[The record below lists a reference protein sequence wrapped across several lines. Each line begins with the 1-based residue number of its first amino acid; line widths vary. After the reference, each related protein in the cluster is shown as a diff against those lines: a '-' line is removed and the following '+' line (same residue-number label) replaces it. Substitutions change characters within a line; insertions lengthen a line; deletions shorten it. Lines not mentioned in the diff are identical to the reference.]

1 MPGIFEVHVQT
12 HFSAA
17 RSLEGYPGVCARIH
31 GHTWVVEVYVRCE
44 QLNEIGLAI
53 DIGVIKK
60 ATREVLRNLDH
71 SNLNELPE
79 FEGMNP
85 TSENI
90 AKYLYQS
97 LSGTLNTDGV
107 RVSKIKVSETPG
119 AGASYWE
126 E

>member
-1 MPGIFEVHVQT
+1 MSGIFEVHVKA

-44 QLNEIGLAI
+44 QLNEIGLGT

-60 ATREVLRNLDH
+60 AAREVLRDLDH
-71 SNLNELPE
+71 SNLNELQD
-79 FEGMNP
+79 FQGMNP

-97 LSGTLNTDGV
+97 LSTKLNTDGV
-107 RVSKIKVSETPG
+107 RVSKIKVFETPG

>member
-1 MPGIFEVHVQT
+1 MPGVFEVHVKA

-31 GHTWVVEVYVRCE
+31 GHTWIVEVYVRCE
-44 QLNEIGLAI
+44 KLNEIGLGI
-53 DIGVIKK
+53 DMGVIKK
-60 ATREVLRNLDH
+60 ATRKVLINLDH

-79 FEGMNP
+79 FEGVNP

-90 AKYLYQS
+90 AKYLYQA
-97 LSGTLNTDGV
+97 LKRKLNTDGV
-107 RVSKIKVSETPG
+107 QVSKVKVSETPG

>member
-1 MPGIFEVHVQT
+1 MPGVFEIHVKT

-31 GHTWVVEVYVRCE
+31 GHTWIVEVYVRCE
-44 QLNEIGLAI
+44 KLNEIGLGI
-53 DIGVIKK
+53 DMGVIKK
-60 ATREVLRNLDH
+60 ATRKVLINLDH

-79 FEGMNP
+79 FEGVNP

-90 AKYLYQS
+90 AKYLYQA
-97 LSGTLNTDGV
+97 LKRKLNTDGV
-107 RVSKIKVSETPG
+107 QVSKVKVSETPG

>member
-1 MPGIFEVHVQT
+1 MPGVFEVHVQT

-17 RSLEGYPGVCARIH
+17 RSLEGYPGVCARTH
-31 GHTWVVEVYVRCE
+31 GHTWIVEVYVRCE
-44 QLNEIGLAI
+44 QLNEIGLGI

-90 AKYLYQS
+90 AKHLYQS

>member
-1 MPGIFEVHVQT
+1 MPGVFEVHVKT

-17 RSLEGYPGVCARIH
+17 RSLEGYPGVCARVH
-31 GHTWVVEVYVRCE
+31 GHTWTVEVHVRCE
-44 QLNEIGLAI
+44 KLNEIGLGI
-53 DIGVIKK
+53 DIGLIKK
-60 ATREVLRNLDH
+60 ATRKVLRNLDH

-79 FEGMNP
+79 FQEVNP

-90 AKYLYQS
+90 AKYLHQA
-97 LSGTLNTDGV
+97 LKKKLNTIGV
-107 RVSKIKVSETPG
+107 QVSKVKVSETPG